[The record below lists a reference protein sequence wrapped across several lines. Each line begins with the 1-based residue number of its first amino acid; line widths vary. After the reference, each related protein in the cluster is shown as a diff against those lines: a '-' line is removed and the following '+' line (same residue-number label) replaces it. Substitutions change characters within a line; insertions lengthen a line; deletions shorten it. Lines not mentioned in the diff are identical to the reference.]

1 MDLVWLR
8 ELAFSLDF
16 RRVTRVLVKKGDE
29 GSASVSERRGH
40 LVDFLTKF
48 PGSQVRESIYI
59 YILHM
64 CHEAC
69 VKRTHGV
76 VT

>member
-1 MDLVWLR
+1 MDLVWTR
-8 ELAFSLDF
+8 ELAFSPDL

-48 PGSQVRESIYI
+48 SGPQVRER
-59 YILHM
+59 L
-64 CHEAC
+64 
-69 VKRTHGV
+69 
-76 VT
+76 